1 MDLTTLYTLYRESK
15 GINTDTRTIEPG
27 MLFFALSGD
36 RFDGHDY
43 VKLALEKGAIAAV
56 VSRRIPGL
64 RDQIVVADV
73 LDTMQSLA
81 HHHRRQFDI
90 PVLGITGSNGKT
102 TTKELIVR
110 VLASRYRVHY
120 TKGNLNNHIGVPIT
134 LLAMAPDTEFAVIEM
149 GTNNPGEIAML
160 SRIAAPDYG
169 LITNIGKAHLEGLGS
184 LEGIQREKRALF
196 DQVASV
202 HGMLF
207 INEDD
212 QRLRDYP
219 YDRVLRYGTAETADF
234 RYTVTGS
241 EPYIS
246 IRYENPAGTVDLD
259 SSLYGSYNAPNLMAA
274 ATVGAYFGIPWE
286 DIRAGL
292 KHYKPANQR
301 SQELE
306 WQGHH
311 VLLDAYNANP
321 SSMRVA
327 VEHFAHRP
335 RMPKVLILGDMLE
348 LGSVAAEEHRLILD
362 LIHAHHWSQVFLVG
376 TLFSELAEDY
386 QAFISVPEMQ
396 KTAWKESLQPG
407 SWILVKGSRGIGLE
421 KLLE

>member
-1 MDLTTLYTLYRESK
+1 MIK
-15 GINTDTRTIEPG
+15 FKK
-27 MLFFALSGD
+27 LFAT
-36 RFDGHDY
+36 
-43 VKLALEKGAIAAV
+43 
-56 VSRRIPGL
+56 
-64 RDQIVVADV
+64 DQIKDFKA
-73 LDTMQSLA
+73 
-81 HHHRRQFDI
+81 
-90 PVLGITGSNGKT
+90 
-102 TTKELIVR
+102 
-110 VLASRYRVHY
+110 
-120 TKGNLNNHIGVPIT
+120 
-134 LLAMAPDTEFAVIEM
+134 DTEFAVIEM

-184 LEGIQREKRALF
+184 LEGVQREKRALF

-202 HGMLF
+202 HGLLF

-246 IRYENPAGTVDLD
+246 IRYENPVGTVDLD
-259 SSLYGSYNAPNLMAA
+259 SSFYGSYNAPNLMAA

-327 VEHFAHRP
+327 VEHFAQRP

-348 LGSVAAEEHRLILD
+348 LGEESTKEHRDIVDWVTRRNIEGLFVGAEFEKVLGEGHPRHCTNAAEAAEKLGGLS
-362 LIHAHHWSQVFLVG
+362 LSAHQ
-376 TLFSELAEDY
+376 
-386 QAFISVPEMQ
+386 
-396 KTAWKESLQPG
+396 
-407 SWILVKGSRGIGLE
+407 ILVKGSRGIRLE
-421 KLLE
+421 KVLPALGFTVG